1 MTANSIAPAMPPAG
15 EAGDDLAVVHA
26 YHQRTKHHLDRYAAG
41 PGSLDWDAQPDPFRR
56 WGHTRFFL
64 LPRHAEALTT
74 RWNALADSRPPAE
87 LNLENLGTLLQLSTA
102 ITAWKKYGNATW
114 ALRAH
119 PSSGNLHPTE
129 TWVIASWVDGLPDGL
144 YHYQAQRHSLEWR
157 AGNGPAPGHPGLWL
171 GFSSIHW
178 REAWKYGERAFR
190 YCQLDMGHVLAAISH
205 AAALLGWKPALLSM
219 DSSEVS
225 AALGL
230 DRAEDFSGV
239 EAEEPEIILALHRPE
254 APPKAWEEWSGV
266 PSLLDPKPMYRWPVI
281 EEVAQATRGAAP
293 VYDGVSVESE
303 SIAIRLGDLD
313 AASVI
318 LKRRSAQAFD
328 GQSVMPLEIFRRIL
342 RALLPGGSPVW
353 AMWPHA
359 PRVHPVVLAHR
370 VEGINPG
377 LYCMPRDAVSAE
389 ALKSAMRKEF
399 EWASADTGL
408 PLYRLMAARAANTAR
423 TVSCHQDIASMS
435 AFTLMF
441 VAEFEA
447 PVMENPAAYRH
458 LHWEAGMLGHC
469 VSLEAEAAGWRG
481 TGIGCFFDDADHE
494 ILGLSD
500 ARYQVIYHFAVG
512 MAVEDTRLTTLP
524 AYE

>member
-1 MTANSIAPAMPPAG
+1 
-15 EAGDDLAVVHA
+15 
-26 YHQRTKHHLDRYAAG
+26 
-41 PGSLDWDAQPDPFRR
+41 
-56 WGHTRFFL
+56 
-64 LPRHAEALTT
+64 
-74 RWNALADSRPPAE
+74 
-87 LNLENLGTLLQLSTA
+87 
-102 ITAWKKYGNATW
+102 
-114 ALRAH
+114 
-119 PSSGNLHPTE
+119 
-129 TWVIASWVDGLPDGL
+129 
-144 YHYQAQRHSLEWR
+144 
-157 AGNGPAPGHPGLWL
+157 
-171 GFSSIHW
+171 
-178 REAWKYGERAFR
+178 
-190 YCQLDMGHVLAAISH
+190 
-205 AAALLGWKPALLSM
+205 
-219 DSSEVS
+219 
-225 AALGL
+225 
-230 DRAEDFSGV
+230 
-239 EAEEPEIILALHRPE
+239 LHRPE
-254 APPKAWEEWSGV
+254 APPTAWEEWSGV

-303 SIAIRLGDLD
+303 SIAIRHGDLD

-359 PRVHPVVLAHR
+359 PRVHPVVLVHR

-377 LYCMPRDAVSAE
+377 LYCLPRDAGSGE

-408 PLYRLMAARAANTAR
+408 PLYRLVAARAANTAR

-494 ILGLSD
+494 VLGFSD
-500 ARYQVIYHFAVG
+500 TRFQVIYHFAVG
-512 MAVEDTRLTTLP
+512 MAVEDPRLTTLP